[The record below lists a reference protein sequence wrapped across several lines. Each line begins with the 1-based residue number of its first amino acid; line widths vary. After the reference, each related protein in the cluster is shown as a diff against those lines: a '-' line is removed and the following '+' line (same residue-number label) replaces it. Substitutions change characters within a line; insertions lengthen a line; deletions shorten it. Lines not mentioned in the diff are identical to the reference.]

1 MNPKACPMNPDGCP
15 IHPFNTPAVV
25 EGLLLYLHELKHAR
39 FASLW
44 PRIEYTSMR
53 CPLRSPNATTTGDIR
68 IQSSDLEKVSDEPRF
83 YSTLFH

>member
-15 IHPFNTPAVV
+15 IHPFNTPAVF
-25 EGLLLYLHELKHAR
+25 EGLLLYLHELKHAG

-44 PRIEYTSMR
+44 PRIKYTSMR

-68 IQSSDLEKVSDEPRF
+68 I
-83 YSTLFH
+83 